1 MGAGRKVSAAI
12 SMEIKAVT
20 FDVGGTLIEPW
31 PSVGHVYSEVAARH
45 GVNIPAD
52 TLNARFRSAW
62 SSRKSFEHSRTG
74 WEELVDEVFFG
85 ICEPPRG
92 TFFGELY
99 DRFSEPD
106 AWRIFDDVVPALD
119 VLASHGLRLAVI
131 SNWDERLRG
140 LLRVLE
146 LDRHFEAF
154 AISCEIGFP
163 KPSPVIFDQA
173 AIKLGLPANAI
184 LHVGD
189 SARMDVAGATAAGLH
204 AVRIDRGVV
213 EPAVDT
219 MLSLAELPARIGNC
233 PKG

>member
-1 MGAGRKVSAAI
+1 
-12 SMEIKAVT
+12 MEIKAIT

-45 GVNIPAD
+45 GVNISAD

-62 SSRKSFEHSRTG
+62 GARRSFEHSRAG
-74 WEELVDEVFFG
+74 WEELVDEVFLG
-85 ICEPPRG
+85 LCEPPRR

-106 AWRIFDDVVPALD
+106 AWRVFDDVVPALD
-119 VLASHGLRLAVI
+119 VLASRGIKLAVI
-131 SNWDERLRG
+131 SNWDDRLRG

-146 LDRHFEAF
+146 LDRHFEVF

-163 KPSPVIFDQA
+163 KPSPVVFEQA

-189 SARMDVAGATAAGLH
+189 SARMDVAGAAAAGLQ
-204 AVRIDRGVV
+204 ALQIDRSAARPSQG
-213 EPAVDT
+213 T
-219 MLSLAELPARIGNC
+219 LLTLAELPARIGKPGMDN
-233 PKG
+233 KNE